1 MDTNDHEQ
9 RRVNRPFDSGR
20 WLADL
25 AQAPR
30 DAECLNVNRDT
41 ANLDLLPR
49 FAAVRTLAAREVPVA
64 IMESALATMGAL
76 EELDIFGTRMTSLA
90 PLAGL
95 PLVRLRLVWA
105 HQIAD
110 LAPLAT
116 LERLEVLTIGD
127 MKRAHD
133 FSPLGRCKALKALH
147 LESGMWAKQKLDSLA
162 FLRELPQLEELSM
175 HDLGIGDDDLTPICA
190 LKGLKF
196 LHLPTRYHVREY
208 ARLAVCLPDTACEQ
222 FGTHASFRVASGLDP
237 DSEDGFRWQEH
248 VVLVGRPSSGFART
262 DPRCTPAIARRAAL
276 LETWRTHYRK
286 VPDPAADRSETPA

>member
-1 MDTNDHEQ
+1 METSDHEQ

-20 WLADL
+20 WVADL

-30 DAECLNVNRDT
+30 DAVRLNVNKDT

-49 FAAVRTLAAREVPVA
+49 FTAVRVLAAREVPGA

-95 PLVRLRLVWA
+95 PLLRLRLVWA

-110 LAPLAT
+110 LGPLAT

-127 MKRAHD
+127 LKRAHD
-133 FSPLGRCKALKALH
+133 FSPLGRCTALKALH
-147 LESGMWAKQKLDSLA
+147 LESGMWANQKVDSLA

-175 HDLGIGDDDLTPICA
+175 HYLTIPGDDLAPICA
-190 LKGLKF
+190 LTGLKF
-196 LHLPTRYHVREY
+196 LHLPTKYPVREY
-208 ARLAVCLPDTACEQ
+208 ARLSVCLPDTECEG
-222 FGTHASFRVASGLDP
+222 FGTHTTFRVASGLDP
-237 DSEDGFRWQEH
+237 DSKDGFRWEEH

-262 DPRCTPAIARRAAL
+262 DPKCAPAIAKRAAL
-276 LETWRTHYRK
+276 LETWRAHYRK
-286 VPDPAADRSETPA
+286 VPDPAADRSETPV